1 MFNIIILE
9 TMDKQKLMENLFPN
23 YVETIRSRNLQ
34 PYIGTVILPCRHR
47 VEHCLIISIHECLHL
62 VCEEASEEKY
72 SYVYRGEQ
80 VIAEQ

>member
-1 MFNIIILE
+1 
-9 TMDKQKLMENLFPN
+9 MDKQKLMENLFPN

-34 PYIGTVILPCRHR
+34 PYKGTIILPCRHR
-47 VEHCLIISIHECLHL
+47 VEHCLIISIHELLHL
-62 VCEEASEEKY
+62 VYEEASEEKH